1 MKFNLFFYASQCMG
15 IFFLYSQKKQK
26 DFYFRKAVSVAV
38 KKKCF
43 IYCDPFKIYR
53 IRADGADCKGHQ
65 NKN

>member
-15 IFFLYSQKKQK
+15 IFFSLQPEETKG
-26 DFYFRKAVSVAV
+26 FLFRKAVSVAV